1 MCCHA
6 SFLAQEK
13 SWPEELD
20 LALLA
25 EMPRRAE
32 PLTPSGTFA
41 YCFDRELRSS
51 ARQIVALVQKL
62 SGARPVRVDWN
73 KRRFPKRLRHK
84 DFICNIQTIAAA
96 NFCLTDLYHLTANAI
111 NLGVPVICCGQN
123 RETTSVTTNSDKKLS
138 LLSQFGL
145 QDLYIKADSNSAVFP
160 RGGAGDRPSRRH
172 GGATCS
178 GAEFACL
185 HTSPHRGDRRRAL
198 EEPLAICRRMVLRPS
213 DGVL

>member
-1 MCCHA
+1 MA
-6 SFLAQEK
+6 GG
-13 SWPEELD
+13 LD

-51 ARQIVALVQKL
+51 EHQITDLVQKL
-62 SGARPVRVDWN
+62 SDARPVRVDWN

-96 NFCLTDLYHLTANAI
+96 DFCLTDLYHLTANAT

-123 RETTSVTTNSDKKLS
+123 RKATSVTTNSDKKLS

-145 QDLYIKADSNSAVFP
+145 QDLYIEVDSALQSCLAAVLEIVHQE
-160 RGGAGDRPSRRH
+160 RM
-172 GGATCS
+172 
-178 GAEFACL
+178 AERLAQVQSSL
-185 HTSPHRGDRRRAL
+185 ASMRRRIREIVGEHL
-198 EEPLAICRRMVLRPS
+198 GSL
-213 DGVL
+213 